1 MSTQLEKIRN
11 IGIVA
16 HVDSGKTTVSERVL
30 YYTGVSHKIGEVH
43 EGTTV
48 TDWMPQERERGI
60 TITAA
65 AITCEWNGHQ
75 INIIDTPGH
84 VDFTTEV
91 ERSLRVLDGAVVV
104 FCGVGGVEPQS
115 ETVWHQADKYR
126 VPRIVFINKLDRVGA
141 DFHGVVKQ
149 IASRLGATPLLLQL
163 PLGREE
169 HFRGVIDLLGQK
181 ALVWEEDTLGARFHE
196 EAIPADLAAEAAH
209 YREQLIETVADA
221 DDAILEKY
229 LVGEVLSEA
238 EIAAAIRKKTQ
249 EMALF
254 PVVCGSALRNKGV
267 QPLLDA
273 IVAYLPP
280 PTKPIK
286 GTTPEGEPRE
296 WQVTD
301 VIRAA
306 LAFKTMHDPYSGQLT
321 FVRLYS
327 GSLQTGDIVFNPRT
341 RQTERVGRL
350 VRMHANKK
358 EDIEGATGGDIIAA
372 VGLKNFT
379 TGDTITD
386 RERPVLLESITF
398 KEPVISLAIEPKTKA
413 DSEKLGLALQRLAS
427 EDPTLVITTNEE
439 TSQTILSGM
448 GELHLEIIIDRLVRE
463 FKVSVNT
470 GTPQVAYRETI
481 TRPAEAEG
489 KYIRQSGGR
498 GQYGH
503 VYLKIEPNDNEGV
516 VFVNAIKGGAIPKEY
531 ISAVEKGVRE
541 AALNGVAYGFQVLNT
556 TVTLYDGSY
565 HEVDS
570 SELSFYLA
578 GSIGFKE
585 AVKKA
590 KPVLLEPIM
599 KVEVVM
605 PEEYMGIVMGDL
617 QSRRGK
623 VTEIGQRGTGL
634 RTTTAHVPLATMF
647 GYATA
652 VRSLTQGRATHTME
666 FDHYAPVQ
674 EHMVDEALGRAGEA
688 RQQGRSS

>member
-1 MSTQLEKIRN
+1 
-11 IGIVA
+11 
-16 HVDSGKTTVSERVL
+16 
-30 YYTGVSHKIGEVH
+30 
-43 EGTTV
+43 
-48 TDWMPQERERGI
+48 
-60 TITAA
+60 
-65 AITCEWNGHQ
+65 
-75 INIIDTPGH
+75 
-84 VDFTTEV
+84 
-91 ERSLRVLDGAVVV
+91 
-104 FCGVGGVEPQS
+104 
-115 ETVWHQADKYR
+115 
-126 VPRIVFINKLDRVGA
+126 
-141 DFHGVVKQ
+141 
-149 IASRLGATPLLLQL
+149 
-163 PLGREE
+163 
-169 HFRGVIDLLGQK
+169 
-181 ALVWEEDTLGARFHE
+181 
-196 EAIPADLAAEAAH
+196 
-209 YREQLIETVADA
+209 
-221 DDAILEKY
+221 
-229 LVGEVLSEA
+229 
-238 EIAAAIRKKTQ
+238 
-249 EMALF
+249 
-254 PVVCGSALRNKGV
+254 
-267 QPLLDA
+267 
-273 IVAYLPP
+273 
-280 PTKPIK
+280 
-286 GTTPEGEPRE
+286 
-296 WQVTD
+296 
-301 VIRAA
+301 
-306 LAFKTMHDPYSGQLT
+306 LT

-327 GSLQTGDIVFNPRT
+327 GSLQTGDMVFNPRT

-503 VYLKIEPNDNEGV
+503 VYLKIEPNDNQGV

-605 PEEYMGIVMGDL
+605 PEEYMGVVMGDL

-623 VTEIGQRGTGL
+623 VTELGQRGTGL

-652 VRSLTQGRATHTME
+652 VRSLTQGRAAYTME

>member
-1 MSTQLEKIRN
+1 MSTPLERIRN

-16 HVDSGKTTVSERVL
+16 HVDSGKTTVSERIL

-65 AITCEWNGHQ
+65 AITCEWQDHQ

-126 VPRIVFINKLDRVGA
+126 VPRVVFINKLDRIGS

-149 IASRLGATPLLLQL
+149 ITHRLGAKPLLLQL
-163 PLGREE
+163 PLGKEE
-169 HFRGVIDLLGQK
+169 NFRGVIDLLRQK
-181 ALVWEEDTLGARFHE
+181 AIVWEEDTLGARFHE
-196 EAIPADLAAEAAH
+196 EAIPADLAEEAAH

-221 DDAILEKY
+221 DDILLERY
-229 LVGEVLSEA
+229 LAGEVLSEE

-254 PVVCGSALRNKGV
+254 PVVCGTALRNKGV
-267 QPLLDA
+267 QPLLDT

-280 PTKPIK
+280 PTKPLK
-286 GTTPEGEPRE
+286 GTTPNGEPRE
-296 WQVTD
+296 WKVTD
-301 VIRAA
+301 PIRAA

-321 FVRLYS
+321 FLRLYS
-327 GSLQTGDIVFNPRT
+327 GSLQTGDMVFNPRT
-341 RQTERVGRL
+341 KQTERVGRL

-358 EDIEGATGGDIIAA
+358 EDIESAAAGDIIAA
-372 VGLKNFT
+372 VGLRNFT

-386 RERPVLLESITF
+386 REQPVLLEAITF
-398 KEPVISLAIEPKTKA
+398 REPVISLAIEPKTKT

-427 EDPTLVITTNEE
+427 EDPTLTINTNPE
-439 TSQTILSGM
+439 TAQTILSGM

-463 FKVSVNT
+463 FKVAVST
-470 GTPQVAYRETI
+470 GAPQVAYRETI

-489 KYIRQSGGR
+489 KYSRQSGGR

-503 VYLKIEPNDNEGV
+503 VYLKVEPNENKGLVFSNE
-516 VFVNAIKGGAIPKEY
+516 IKGGAIPKEY
-531 ISAVEKGVRE
+531 FAAIEKGVRE
-541 AALNGVAYGFQVLNT
+541 AAQTGVVYGYQVLNT

-570 SELSFYLA
+570 SEMAFHLA

-590 KPVLLEPIM
+590 KPVLLEPVM
-599 KVEVVM
+599 KVEVVV
-605 PEEYMGIVMGDL
+605 PEEYMGAVMGDL

-623 VTEIGQRGTGL
+623 VTELGERGTGL
-634 RTTTAHVPLATMF
+634 RTITAHVPLATMF
-647 GYATA
+647 GYAT
-652 VRSLTQGRATHTME
+652 VIRSLSQGRATYTME
-666 FDHYAPVQ
+666 FDHYARVP
-674 EHMVDEALGRAGEA
+674 EHLVDEALGRAKAEF
-688 RQQGRSS
+688 

>member
-1 MSTQLEKIRN
+1 MSIQLEKTRN
-11 IGIVA
+11 IGIIA
-16 HVDSGKTTVSERVL
+16 HVDSGKTTVSERIL

-43 EGTTV
+43 EGTAV

-65 AITCEWNGHQ
+65 AITCEWKGYQ

-91 ERSLRVLDGAVVV
+91 ERSLRVLDGAVVI

-115 ETVWHQADKYR
+115 ETVWRQADKYR
-126 VPRIVFINKLDRVGA
+126 VPRVVFINKLDRVGA

-149 IASRLGATPLLLQL
+149 ITHRLGAKPLVLQL
-163 PLGREE
+163 PLGQEE
-169 HFRGVIDLLGQK
+169 HFRGVIDLIGQK
-181 ALVWEEDTLGARFHE
+181 AIVWEEDTLGARFHE
-196 EAIPADLAAEAAH
+196 EEIPASMAADVAR
-209 YREQLIETVADA
+209 YREQLVETVADA
-221 DDAILEKY
+221 DDTLLEKY
-229 LVGEVLSEA
+229 LAGEPLGEEELV
-238 EIAAAIRKKTQ
+238 AAIRKKTQ

-254 PVVCGSALRNKGV
+254 PVVCGTALRNKGV
-267 QPLLDA
+267 QPLLDT
-273 IVAYLPP
+273 IVTYLPP
-280 PTKPIK
+280 PTKPIQ

-296 WQVTD
+296 WQVSD
-301 VIRAA
+301 AIRAA

-321 FVRLYS
+321 FIRLYS
-327 GSLQTGDIVFNPRT
+327 GSLRTGDMVYNPRT

-358 EDIEGATGGDIIAA
+358 EDIEMASAGDIVAA
-372 VGLKNFT
+372 VGLRNFT

-386 RERPVLLESITF
+386 RNQPVVLEAITF
-398 KEPVISLAIEPKTKA
+398 KEPVLSLAIEPKTKT
-413 DSEKLGLALQRLAS
+413 DSERLGLALQRLAS
-427 EDPTLVITTNEE
+427 EDPTLVVSSNQE
-439 TSQTILSGM
+439 TGQTILSGM

-470 GTPQVAYRETI
+470 GAPQVAYRETI

-503 VYLKIEPNDNEGV
+503 VYLKIEPNDNQGL
-516 VFVNAIKGGAIPKEY
+516 VFVNEIKGGAIPREY
-531 ISAVEKGVRE
+531 IAPIEQGVRE
-541 AALNGVAYGFQVLNT
+541 AAQGGVVYGYQVLNT

-570 SELSFYLA
+570 SEMAFHLA

-585 AVKKA
+585 AVRKA

-599 KVEVVM
+599 KVEVVV

-623 VTEIGQRGTGL
+623 VTELGERGTGV
-634 RTTTAHVPLATMF
+634 RTVTAHIPLATMF

-652 VRSLTQGRATHTME
+652 LRSLTQGRATYTME
-666 FDHYAPVQ
+666 FDHYARVPDS
-674 EHMVDEALGRAGEA
+674 MVDEALGRKKESA
-688 RQQGRSS
+688 

>member
-1 MSTQLEKIRN
+1 MSTQLEKTRN
-11 IGIVA
+11 IGIIA
-16 HVDSGKTTVSERVL
+16 HVDSGKTTVSERIL

-43 EGTTV
+43 EGTAV

-65 AITCEWNGHQ
+65 AITCEWKGYQ

-91 ERSLRVLDGAVVV
+91 ERSLRVLDGAVVI

-115 ETVWHQADKYR
+115 ETVWRQADKYR
-126 VPRIVFINKLDRVGA
+126 VPRVVFINKLDRVGA

-149 IASRLGATPLLLQL
+149 ITQRLGAKPLVLQL
-163 PLGREE
+163 PLGQEE
-169 HFRGVIDLLGQK
+169 HCRGVIDLIRQK

-196 EAIPADLAAEAAH
+196 EEIPASMAADVAH
-209 YREQLIETVADA
+209 YREQLVETVADA
-221 DDAILEKY
+221 DDALLETY
-229 LVGEVLSEA
+229 LAGEPLGEEELV
-238 EIAAAIRKKTQ
+238 AAIRKKTQ

-254 PVVCGSALRNKGV
+254 PVVCGTALRNKGV

-273 IVAYLPP
+273 IVTYLPP
-280 PTKPIK
+280 PTKPIQ
-286 GTTPEGEPRE
+286 GITPEGEPRE
-296 WQVTD
+296 WQVLD
-301 VIRAA
+301 AIRAA

-321 FVRLYS
+321 FIRLYS
-327 GSLQTGDIVFNPRT
+327 GNLRTGDMVYNPRT

-358 EDIEGATGGDIIAA
+358 EDIEVASAGDIVAA
-372 VGLKNFT
+372 VGLRNFT

-386 RERPVLLESITF
+386 RNQPVVLETITF
-398 KEPVISLAIEPKTKA
+398 KEPVLSLAIEPKTKT

-427 EDPTLVITTNEE
+427 EDPTLVVSSNQE
-439 TSQTILSGM
+439 TGQTILSGM

-470 GTPQVAYRETI
+470 GAPQVAYRETI

-503 VYLKIEPNDNEGV
+503 VYLKIEPNDNQGL
-516 VFVNAIKGGAIPKEY
+516 VFVNEIKGGAIPREY
-531 ISAVEKGVRE
+531 IAPIEQGVRE
-541 AALNGVAYGFQVLNT
+541 AAQGGVVYGYQVLNT

-570 SELSFYLA
+570 SEIAFHLA

-585 AVKKA
+585 AVRKA

-599 KVEVVM
+599 KVEVVV

-623 VTEIGQRGTGL
+623 VTELGERGTGV
-634 RTTTAHVPLATMF
+634 RTVTAHIPLATMF

-652 VRSLTQGRATHTME
+652 LRSLTQGRATYTME
-666 FDHYAPVQ
+666 FDHYARVPDS
-674 EHMVDEALGRAGEA
+674 MVDEALGRKKESA
-688 RQQGRSS
+688 

>member
-1 MSTQLEKIRN
+1 MSTPLERIRN

-65 AITCEWNGHQ
+65 AITCEWQGHQ

-126 VPRIVFINKLDRVGA
+126 VPRVVFINKLDRIGS

-149 IASRLGATPLLLQL
+149 ITHRLGAKPLLLQL
-163 PLGREE
+163 PLGKEE
-169 HFRGVIDLLGQK
+169 NFRGVIDLLRQK
-181 ALVWEEDTLGARFHE
+181 AIVWEEDTLGARFHE
-196 EAIPADLAAEAAH
+196 EAIPADLADEAAQ

-221 DDAILEKY
+221 DDILLERY
-229 LVGEVLSEA
+229 LAGEALGEE

-254 PVVCGSALRNKGV
+254 PVVCGTALRNKGV
-267 QPLLDA
+267 QPLLDT

-280 PTKPIK
+280 PTKPLK
-286 GTTPEGEPRE
+286 GTTPNGEPRE
-296 WQVTD
+296 WKVTD
-301 VIRAA
+301 PIRAA

-321 FVRLYS
+321 FLRLYS
-327 GSLQTGDIVFNPRT
+327 GRLQTGDMVFNPRT
-341 RQTERVGRL
+341 KQTERVGRL

-358 EDIEGATGGDIIAA
+358 EDIESAAAGDIIAA
-372 VGLKNFT
+372 VGLRNFT

-386 RERPVLLESITF
+386 RERPVLLEAITF
-398 KEPVISLAIEPKTKA
+398 REPVISLAIEPKTKT

-427 EDPTLVITTNEE
+427 EDPTVTINTNPE
-439 TSQTILSGM
+439 TAQTILSGM

-463 FKVSVNT
+463 FKVAVNT
-470 GTPQVAYRETI
+470 GAPQVAYRETI

-503 VYLKIEPNDNEGV
+503 VYLKVEPNENEGL
-516 VFVNAIKGGAIPKEY
+516 VFVNEIKGGAIPRDY
-531 ISAVEKGVRE
+531 FAAIEKGVRE
-541 AALNGVAYGFQVLNT
+541 AAQTGVVYGYQVLNT

-570 SELSFYLA
+570 SEMAFHLA

-590 KPVLLEPIM
+590 KPVLLEPVM
-599 KVEVVM
+599 KVEVVV
-605 PEEYMGIVMGDL
+605 PEEYMGVVMGDL

-623 VTEIGQRGTGL
+623 VTELGERGTGL
-634 RTTTAHVPLATMF
+634 RTITAHVPLATMF
-647 GYATA
+647 GYAT
-652 VRSLTQGRATHTME
+652 VIRSLSQGRATYTME
-666 FDHYAPVQ
+666 FDHYARVP
-674 EHMVDEALGRAGEA
+674 EHMVDEALGRTKEEF
-688 RQQGRSS
+688 

>member
-1 MSTQLEKIRN
+1 MSTPLEKIRN

-43 EGTTV
+43 EGTAV

-65 AITCEWNGHQ
+65 AITCEWLDHQ

-115 ETVWHQADKYR
+115 ETVWRQADKYR
-126 VPRIVFINKLDRVGA
+126 VPRVVFINKLDRIGA
-141 DFHGVVKQ
+141 DFHGVVQQ
-149 IASRLGATPLLLQL
+149 ITTRLGAKPLLLQL
-163 PLGREE
+163 PIGKEDT
-169 HFRGVIDLLGQK
+169 FRGVVDLLKQE
-181 ALVWEEDTLGARFHE
+181 ALVWEEDTLGAKFHS
-196 EAIPADLAAEAAH
+196 EAIPTDMVDEVAR

-221 DDAILEKY
+221 EDALLEKY
-229 LVGEVLSEA
+229 LAGEPLSQEELA
-238 EIAAAIRKKTQ
+238 SAIRKKTQ

-254 PVVCGSALRNKGV
+254 PVVCGTALRNKGV
-267 QPLLDA
+267 QPLLDT

-280 PTKPIK
+280 PVKPIH
-286 GTTPEGEPRE
+286 GMTPDGEE
-296 WQVTD
+296 QTWQVTD
-301 VIRAA
+301 AIRAA

-321 FVRLYS
+321 FLRIYS
-327 GSLQTGDIVFNPRT
+327 GSLKTGDMVFNPRT

-350 VRMHANKK
+350 CRMHANKK
-358 EDIEGATGGDIIAA
+358 EDIDTATAGDIVAA
-372 VGLKNFT
+372 VGLRNFT

-386 RERPVLLESITF
+386 RDRPVVLESITF
-398 KEPVISLAIEPKTKA
+398 KEPVISLAIEPKTKT
-413 DSEKLGLALQRLAS
+413 DSEKLGLALQRLSS
-427 EDPTLVITTNEE
+427 EDPTLVINTNPE
-439 TSQTILSGM
+439 TGQTLISGM

-463 FKVSVNT
+463 FKVTVNT
-470 GTPQVAYRETI
+470 GAPQVAYRETI

-503 VYLKIEPNDNEGV
+503 VYLKIEPNENQGL
-516 VFVNAIKGGAIPKEY
+516 VFVNGIKGGAIPKEY
-531 ISAVEKGVRE
+531 IPAVEKGVRE
-541 AALNGVAYGFQVLNT
+541 AAISGVTYGFQLLNT
-556 TVTLYDGSY
+556 TVTLYDGTY

-570 SELSFYLA
+570 SEMSFHLA

-585 AVKKA
+585 AVRKA

-605 PEEYMGIVMGDL
+605 PEDYLGQVMGDL

-623 VTEIGQRGTGL
+623 VTELGERSGGL
-634 RTTTAHVPLATMF
+634 RTVTAHVPLATMF

-652 VRSLTQGRATHTME
+652 VRSLTQGRATYTME
-666 FDHYAPVQ
+666 FDHYARVP
-674 EHMVDEALGRAGEA
+674 EHMVDEALGRQKDEA
-688 RQQGRSS
+688 V

>member
-1 MSTQLEKIRN
+1 MSTPLEKIRN

-65 AITCEWNGHQ
+65 AITCEWLGHQ

-91 ERSLRVLDGAVVV
+91 ERSLRVLDGAIVV

-115 ETVWHQADKYR
+115 ETVWRQADKYR
-126 VPRIVFINKLDRVGA
+126 VPRLVFINKLDRVGA
-141 DFHGVVKQ
+141 DFHGVVQQ
-149 IASRLGATPLLLQL
+149 ITSRLGAKPLLLQL
-163 PLGREE
+163 PIGREE
-169 HFRGVIDLLGQK
+169 NFRGVVDLLKQE
-181 ALVWEEDTLGARFHE
+181 AVIWEEDTLGAKFHRE
-196 EAIPADLAAEAAH
+196 EVPADMREEVAR

-221 DDAILEKY
+221 DDALLEKY
-229 LVGEVLSEA
+229 LSGEALSQE
-238 EIAAAIRKKTQ
+238 EIAGAIRKKTQ

-254 PVVCGSALRNKGV
+254 PVVCGSALRNKGI

-273 IVAYLPP
+273 VVAYLPP
-280 PTKPIK
+280 PVKPIH
-286 GTTPEGEPRE
+286 GMIPDGEERT
-296 WQVTD
+296 WRVTD
-301 VIRAA
+301 PIRAA

-321 FVRLYS
+321 FLRLYS
-327 GSLQTGDIVFNPRT
+327 GDLKTGDMVFNPRT

-350 VRMHANKK
+350 CRMHANKK
-358 EDIEGATGGDIIAA
+358 EDIDSATAGDIIAA
-372 VGLKNFT
+372 VGLRNFT

-386 RERPVLLESITF
+386 RDRPVILESITF
-398 KEPVISLAIEPKTKA
+398 KEPVISLAIEPKTKT
-413 DSEKLGLALQRLAS
+413 DSEKLGLALQRLSS
-427 EDPTLVITTNEE
+427 EDPTLVVNTNQE
-439 TSQTILSGM
+439 TGQTLISGM

-470 GTPQVAYRETI
+470 GAPQVAYRETI

-503 VYLKIEPNDNEGV
+503 VYLKIEPNENKGL
-516 VFVNAIKGGAIPKEY
+516 VFVNEIKGGAIPKEY
-531 ISAVEKGVRE
+531 IPAVEKGVRD
-541 AALNGVAYGFQVLNT
+541 AALTGVAYGYQLLNT
-556 TVTLYDGSY
+556 TVTLYDGTY

-570 SELSFYLA
+570 SEMAFQLA
-578 GSIGFKE
+578 GALGFKE
-585 AVKKA
+585 AVRKA

-605 PEEYMGIVMGDL
+605 PEEYMGAVMGDL
-617 QSRRGK
+617 QSRRGR
-623 VTEIGQRGTGL
+623 VTELGERGTGL
-634 RTTTAHVPLATMF
+634 RTVTAHVPLATMF

-652 VRSLTQGRATHTME
+652 VRSLTQGRATYTME
-666 FDHYAPVQ
+666 FDHYARVP
-674 EHMVDEALGRAGEA
+674 EHMVDEALGRKKEEA
-688 RQQGRSS
+688 I

>member
-1 MSTQLEKIRN
+1 
-11 IGIVA
+11 
-16 HVDSGKTTVSERVL
+16 
-30 YYTGVSHKIGEVH
+30 
-43 EGTTV
+43 
-48 TDWMPQERERGI
+48 RERGI

-115 ETVWHQADKYR
+115 ETVWRQADKYR
-126 VPRIVFINKLDRVGA
+126 VPRVVFINKLDRVGA
-141 DFHGVVKQ
+141 DFHGVVQQ
-149 IASRLGATPLLLQL
+149 ITHRLGAKPLLLQL

-169 HFRGVIDLLGQK
+169 HFRGVIDLLRQT
-181 ALVWEEDTLGARFHE
+181 AIVWEEDTLGARFHE
-196 EAIPADLAAEAAH
+196 EEIPADMVAEAAH

-221 DDAILEKY
+221 DDALLEKY
-229 LVGEVLSEA
+229 LAGEALSQA

-267 QPLLDA
+267 QPLLDT
-273 IVAYLPP
+273 IVAYLPA
-280 PTKPIK
+280 PTKPVK
-286 GTTPEGEPRE
+286 GTTPDGEARE

-301 VIRAA
+301 AIRAA

-321 FVRLYS
+321 FIRLYS
-327 GSLQTGDIVFNPRT
+327 GSLQTGDMVFNPRT

-358 EDIEGATGGDIIAA
+358 EDIEGATAGDIIAA
-372 VGLKNFT
+372 VGLRNFT

-386 RERPVLLESITF
+386 RERPVLLEAITF
-398 KEPVISLAIEPKTKA
+398 KEPVISLAIEPKTKT

-427 EDPTLVITTNEE
+427 EDPTLVVNTNPE
-439 TSQTILSGM
+439 TGQTILSGM

-470 GTPQVAYRETI
+470 GAPQVAYRETI

-503 VYLKIEPNDNEGV
+503 VYLKIEPNDNKGL
-516 VFVNAIKGGAIPKEY
+516 VFVNEIKGGAIPKEY
-531 ISAVEKGVRE
+531 IAPIEKGIRE
-541 AALNGVAYGFQVLNT
+541 AAQNGVAYGYQVLNT

-570 SELSFYLA
+570 SEMSFYLA
-578 GSIGFKE
+578 ASIGFKE

-590 KPVLLEPIM
+590 KPVLLEPVM
-599 KVEVVM
+599 KVEVVV
-605 PEEYMGIVMGDL
+605 PEEYMGVTMGDL

-623 VTEIGQRGTGL
+623 VTKLGERGTGL
-634 RTTTAHVPLATMF
+634 RTITAHVPLATMF

-652 VRSLTQGRATHTME
+652 LRSLTQGRATYTME
-666 FDHYAPVQ
+666 FDHYSRVP
-674 EHMVDEALGRAGEA
+674 ENMIDEALGRKKEEVL
-688 RQQGRSS
+688 

>member
-1 MSTQLEKIRN
+1 MFTHLEKIRN

-43 EGTTV
+43 EGTAI

-65 AITCEWNGHQ
+65 AITCEWKGHQ

-126 VPRIVFINKLDRVGA
+126 VPRLVFVNKLDRVGA

-149 IASRLGATPLLLQL
+149 IANRLGAKPLILQL

-169 HFRGVIDLLGQK
+169 HFRGVIDLLRQK
-181 ALVWEEDTLGARFHE
+181 AIVWEEDTRGARFHE
-196 EAIPADLAAEAAH
+196 EEIPADMVPEVAH

-221 DDAILEKY
+221 DDALLEKY
-229 LVGEVLSEA
+229 LAGEEVSEGEVT
-238 EIAAAIRKKTQ
+238 AAIRKKTQ

-254 PVVCGSALRNKGV
+254 PVVCGSALRNKGI

-286 GTTPEGEPRE
+286 GHTLDGEEHE

-301 VIRAA
+301 ALRAG

-321 FVRLYS
+321 FIRLYS
-327 GSLQTGDIVFNPRT
+327 GNLRTGDMVFNPRT
-341 RQTERVGRL
+341 NKTERVGRL

-358 EDIEGATGGDIIAA
+358 EDIEGALAGDIIAA

-386 RERPVLLESITF
+386 RERPVLLEPIIF

-427 EDPTLVITTNEE
+427 EDPTLVVNTNEE
-439 TSQTILSGM
+439 TGQTILSGM

-470 GTPQVAYRETI
+470 GAPQVAYRETI

-503 VYLKIEPNDNEGV
+503 VYLKIEPNDGKGL
-516 VFVNAIKGGAIPKEY
+516 VFVNEIKGGAIPKEY
-531 ISAVEKGVRE
+531 IAAVERGVRE
-541 AALNGVAYGFQVLNT
+541 AAQSGVMYGFQVLNT

-570 SELSFYLA
+570 SEMAFHLA

-590 KPVLLEPIM
+590 KPALLEPIM
-599 KVEVVM
+599 KVEVVV
-605 PEEYMGIVMGDL
+605 PEEYMGVVMGDL

-623 VTEIGQRGTGL
+623 VTQLGERGTGL
-634 RTTTAHVPLATMF
+634 RTVAAHVPLATMF

-652 VRSLTQGRATHTME
+652 LRSLTQGRATYTME
-666 FDHYAPVQ
+666 FDHYSRVPDN
-674 EHMVDEALGRAGEA
+674 MIDEALGRKKDDLV
-688 RQQGRSS
+688 

>member
-1 MSTQLEKIRN
+1 MSTPLEKIRN

-43 EGTTV
+43 EGTAV

-65 AITCEWNGHQ
+65 AITCEWLNHQ

-115 ETVWHQADKYR
+115 ETVWRQADKYR
-126 VPRIVFINKLDRVGA
+126 VPRVVFINKLDRVGA
-141 DFHGVVKQ
+141 DFHGVVQQ
-149 IASRLGATPLLLQL
+149 ITTRLGAKPLLLQL
-163 PLGREE
+163 PVGREDA
-169 HFRGVIDLLGQK
+169 FRGVVDLIKQE
-181 ALVWEEDTLGARFHE
+181 ALIWEEDTLGAKFHREPIPAEMQE
-196 EAIPADLAAEAAH
+196 EAAR
-209 YREQLIETVADA
+209 YRELLVETVADA
-221 DDAILEKY
+221 EDSLLEKY
-229 LVGEVLSEA
+229 LSGETLSEA
-238 EIAAAIRKKTQ
+238 ELVGAVQKKTQ

-254 PVVCGSALRNKGV
+254 PVVCGTALRNKGV
-267 QPLLDA
+267 QPLLDT
-273 IVAYLPP
+273 IVTYLPS
-280 PTKPIK
+280 PTKPIH
-286 GTTPEGEPRE
+286 GLNTDGEERT
-296 WQVTD
+296 WQVND
-301 VIRAA
+301 AICAA

-321 FVRLYS
+321 FLRLYS
-327 GSLQTGDIVFNPRT
+327 GSLKTGAMVFNPRT

-350 VRMHANKK
+350 CRMLANKK
-358 EDIEGATGGDIIAA
+358 EDIESATAGDIIAA

-379 TGDTITD
+379 TGDTITERD
-386 RERPVLLESITF
+386 RPVVLESISF
-398 KEPVISLAIEPKTKA
+398 KEPVISLAIEPKTKT
-413 DSEKLGLALQRLAS
+413 DSEKLGLALQRLSS
-427 EDPTLVITTNEE
+427 EDPTLMIQTNQE
-439 TSQTILSGM
+439 TGQTLISGM

-463 FKVSVNT
+463 FKVAVST
-470 GTPQVAYRETI
+470 GAPQVAYRETI

-503 VYLKIEPNDNEGV
+503 VYLKIEPNENEGL
-516 VFVNAIKGGAIPKEY
+516 VFVNGIKGGAIPREY
-531 ISAVEKGVRE
+531 VPAVEKGVKE
-541 AALNGVAYGFQVLNT
+541 ASQTGVTYGFQLLNT
-556 TVTLYDGSY
+556 TVTLYDGTY

-570 SELSFYLA
+570 SEMSFQMA

-585 AVKKA
+585 AVRKA

-605 PEEYMGIVMGDL
+605 PEDYMGTVMGDL
-617 QSRRGK
+617 QSRRGR
-623 VTEIGQRGTGL
+623 VSELGERGGGL
-634 RTTTAHVPLATMF
+634 RTITANVPLATMF

-652 VRSLTQGRATHTME
+652 VRSLTQGRATYTME
-666 FDHYAPVQ
+666 FDHYARVP
-674 EHMVDEALGRAGEA
+674 EHMVDEALGRKKEEA
-688 RQQGRSS
+688 V

>member
-1 MSTQLEKIRN
+1 MSTPLERIRN

-65 AITCEWNGHQ
+65 AITCDWQGYQ

-126 VPRIVFINKLDRVGA
+126 VPRVVFINKMDRVGS

-149 IASRLGATPLLLQL
+149 ITQRLGAKPLLLQL
-163 PLGREE
+163 PLGQEE
-169 HFRGVIDLLGQK
+169 NFRGVIDLLRQK
-181 ALVWEEDTLGARFHE
+181 AIVWEEDTLGARFHE
-196 EAIPADLAAEAAH
+196 EAIPTDLADEAAH

-221 DDAILEKY
+221 DDILLERY
-229 LVGEVLSEA
+229 LAGEVLSEE
-238 EIAAAIRKKTQ
+238 EIAAAVRKKTQ

-254 PVVCGSALRNKGV
+254 PVVCGTALRNKGV
-267 QPLLDA
+267 QPLLDT

-280 PTKPIK
+280 PTKPLK
-286 GTTPEGEPRE
+286 GTTPDGKPRE

-301 VIRAA
+301 PIRAA

-321 FVRLYS
+321 FLRLYS
-327 GSLQTGDIVFNPRT
+327 GSLQTGDMVFNPRT
-341 RQTERVGRL
+341 KQTERVGRL

-358 EDIEGATGGDIIAA
+358 EDIESAAAGDIIAA
-372 VGLKNFT
+372 VGLRNFT

-386 RERPVLLESITF
+386 REHPVLLEAITF
-398 KEPVISLAIEPKTKA
+398 KEPVISLAIEPKTKT

-427 EDPTLVITTNEE
+427 EDPTLVVNTNPE
-439 TSQTILSGM
+439 TAQTILSGM

-463 FKVSVNT
+463 FKVAVST
-470 GTPQVAYRETI
+470 GAPQVAYRETI

-503 VYLKIEPNDNEGV
+503 VYLKIEPNENKGLVFINEV
-516 VFVNAIKGGAIPKEY
+516 KGGAIPREY
-531 ISAVEKGVRE
+531 FSAIEKGIRE
-541 AALNGVAYGFQVLNT
+541 AAQSGVAYGYQVLNT

-570 SELSFYLA
+570 SEMSFHLA
-578 GSIGFKE
+578 ASIGFKE

-590 KPVLLEPIM
+590 KPVLLEPVM
-599 KVEVVM
+599 EVEVVV
-605 PEEYMGIVMGDL
+605 PEEYLGVVMGDL

-623 VTEIGQRGTGL
+623 VTELGERGTGL
-634 RTTTAHVPLATMF
+634 RTITAYVPLATMF
-647 GYATA
+647 GYAT
-652 VRSLTQGRATHTME
+652 VIRSLTQGRATYTME
-666 FDHYAPVQ
+666 FDHYARVP
-674 EHMVDEALGRAGEA
+674 EHMVDEALGRKTEEF
-688 RQQGRSS
+688 